1 MDIYYKD
8 FTKPYILLTALC
20 FSTLVFSQE
29 PTIEGL
35 EFDSSFLML
44 SEKKTIDLSR
54 FSNGSS
60 ALPGKYSSV
69 FYLNGNFVIDTEV
82 LIKSKN
88 NNSTYACIT
97 PEIASYI
104 DLDYSSLPKE
114 AQDLISSHVECLDLE
129 KILPNSS
136 VSFNSNSTRLDIYI
150 PQIYMNRSARGTVD
164 PTLWDNGINAGLLTY
179 SINAYNSE
187 SHGDSYQSVYSL
199 LSTGFNIGSWY
210 FRQNGAIDWNSI
222 SDNVEYSSLSTYVQ
236 RDIPEWKSRV
246 MFGQLNTQGQL
257 FDTIPFT
264 GARLSSDERML
275 PGSQRGYAP
284 EIRGIARTSAK
295 VTVRQN
301 DQVIYE
307 TTVSPGEFLIN
318 DLYPLGYGGDLD
330 VTVKEAD
337 GSEEYFL
344 VPYASVAQLL
354 RPDSQR
360 FSITAG
366 QYRNDSLA
374 TDPFFLEGTYQRG
387 ITNSLTAFTGAQLNS
402 DYYAIQGGM
411 GLGTPIG
418 AFSAQVT
425 HSGAD
430 LDKEGTE
437 SGQSYEMTYSK
448 LISETSSNITLAAYR
463 FSTKGYMDFETAMS
477 TIDAVSLDKD
487 YSNIYRPKS
496 RYTLTAS
503 QGLGSGWGNLYISSS
518 IENYW
523 ASEEENVQ
531 YQLGYT
537 NNYGRLSY
545 GFNATHTQN
554 DIGDGQTNYMLT
566 VNVPLDYWKGNIS
579 SAPLLRFRLNHDS
592 DGRAQQQVGISD
604 SVGDDN
610 QFSYGVTASHGNA
623 GQASS
628 IDINGSYISPIT
640 SLSATYSSG
649 SDYQSESL
657 GLSGSLIAHSG
668 GVTFSPY
675 TGNTYAL
682 VEAPGA
688 KGATVSSYSGA
699 KIDSN
704 GYAIVPNLNAYE
716 YNDIYIDPKNAPEN
730 IEFENTSEKVVP
742 YSNAIVPVKFKTK
755 QGDLLLINSTH
766 NGDALPFGASVL
778 DEENET
784 VGYVG
789 QGSELYIQTDKKS
802 GLLKVVWGD
811 ISDNSCTVLF
821 DISELEKASFYKMSL
836 DCE

>member
-1 MDIYYKD
+1 MDIPYKN
-8 FTKPYILLTALC
+8 FTKTCILLKVLF
-20 FSTLVFSQE
+20 FSSLVFSQE
-29 PTIEGL
+29 PNIEGL

-44 SEKKTIDLSR
+44 SDKKKIDLSR

-60 ALPGKYSSV
+60 ALPGKYSAV

-88 NNSTYACIT
+88 DNSPYVCIT
-97 PEIASYI
+97 PKISSYI
-104 DLDYSSLPKE
+104 ELNYSSLPKE
-114 AQDLISSHVECLDLE
+114 TEELINSHVECLDLE
-129 KILPNSS
+129 KTIPNSS
-136 VSFNSNSTRLDIYI
+136 VNFNSNSTRLDIYI
-150 PQIYMNRSARGTVD
+150 PQIYMDRSARGTVE

-179 SINAYNSE
+179 SLNAYNSE
-187 SHGDSYQSVYSL
+187 SYGESYQSVYSL

-210 FRQNGAIDWNSI
+210 FRQNGAIDWNSV

-284 EIRGIARTSAK
+284 EIRGLARTSAK

-337 GSEEYFL
+337 GTEEHFL

-402 DYYAIQGGM
+402 DYYAIQGGV

-425 HSGAD
+425 HSAAD

-477 TIDAVSLDKD
+477 TIDAISLDND

-537 NNYGRLSY
+537 NSYGRLSY

-554 DIGDGQTNYMLT
+554 DIGSGQTNYMLT
-566 VNVPLDYWKGNIS
+566 VNVPLDYWKRNIS

-592 DGRAQQQVGISD
+592 DGRSQQQVGISD
-604 SVGDDN
+604 SFGDDN

-716 YNDIYIDPKNAPEN
+716 YNDIYIDPKDAPEN
-730 IEFENTSEKVVP
+730 IEFKNTSDRVVP

-755 QGDLLLINSTH
+755 QGDLLLINSTY
-766 NGDALPFGASVL
+766 NGDVLPFGASVL

-821 DISELEKASFYKMSL
+821 DTSELEKASFYKMSL

>member
-387 ITNSLTAFTGAQLNS
+387 ITNSLTAFAGAQLNS
-402 DYYAIQGGM
+402 DYYAIQGGV

-755 QGDLLLINSTH
+755 QGDLLLINSTY
-766 NGDALPFGASVL
+766 NGDVLPFGASVL

>member
-387 ITNSLTAFTGAQLNS
+387 ITNSLTAFAGAQLNS
-402 DYYAIQGGM
+402 DYYAIQGGV

-821 DISELEKASFYKMSL
+821 DTSELEKASFYKMSL